1 MNTILGK
8 KPMYVC
14 LCNGLT
20 DKDVKGAVASGADI
34 VSGVYQSLG
43 AAPQCAKCT
52 SHIRD
57 IIQEEKIL
65 QNSALIRK

>member
-1 MNTILGK
+1 
-8 KPMYVC
+8 MYVC

-20 DKDVKGAVASGADI
+20 DRDIKGAVASGAEI

-52 SHIRD
+52 AHIRD
-57 IIQEEKIL
+57 IIQEEKNL
-65 QNSALIRK
+65 QSIGHIRK